1 MAVNTMPVKIKSGS
15 ALHWVLRAVVV
26 VALLLLVWRM
36 VSGAEPSSLGK
47 YTEAMAL
54 AIAALSLNLLFGFNG
69 QISIGHSTF
78 AGISAFFLGYSVR
91 FWDNRPFVSLIEACV
106 LCFLIGMV
114 IGLPALR
121 LKGPYLALVTLAI
134 AYVWPTVAAQ
144 FIERKVTAVTGESA
158 LTKFRVNPPSWT
170 SLTASREDRAL
181 YLFWVALG
189 LMAICYVVVRNLR
202 KSRSGRSL
210 VAVRDNETAAAV
222 MGVNLAR
229 TKTIT
234 FGISAAMAGVSG
246 WLIAAKIGTVD
257 ENSFTI
263 LNSIK
268 YILALI
274 LGGVATLTGPILGAF
289 AYFFADDYLKEH
301 APNWDWLPGKFGDGP
316 IASFLLG
323 VLVIAFVFVA
333 PQGLVGLFRKIGR
346 KIAQVVP
353 GPILAE
359 ATPSTHETTIGATPA
374 SSGEAVH
381 EAIQEGE

>member
-1 MAVNTMPVKIKSGS
+1 MTMAIRIRSGG
-15 ALHWVLRAVVV
+15 LVHWIIRAVVAV
-26 VALLLLVWRM
+26 LLVLLVWQM
-36 VSGAEPSSLGK
+36 VSGASPSNLGK
-47 YTEAMAL
+47 YTDAMAL

-91 FWDNRPFVSLIEACV
+91 FWDNKPFVSLVEACV
-106 LCFLIGMV
+106 LCFVIGMV

-144 FIERKVTAVTGESA
+144 FIDRKVTAVTGESA
-158 LTKFRVNPPSWT
+158 LTKFRINPATWT
-170 SLTASREDRAL
+170 GLKANREDRAL
-181 YLFWVALG
+181 YLFWVALV
-189 LMAICYVVVRNLR
+189 LMVICYVVVRNVR
-202 KSRSGRSL
+202 KSRAGRSM

-229 TKTIT
+229 TKTLT
-234 FGISAAMAGVSG
+234 FGISAAIAGVSG
-246 WLIAAKIGTVD
+246 WLTAAKIGTID

-274 LGGVATLTGPILGAF
+274 LGGVATLTGPIAGAF

-301 APNWDWLPGKFGDGP
+301 APHWDWLPGKFGDGP

-346 KIAQVVP
+346 KIAVIVP
-353 GPILAE
+353 VPVRLDATTPAHE
-359 ATPSTHETTIGATPA
+359 ATPESTP
-374 SSGEAVH
+374 EAVH
-381 EAIQEGE
+381 QAIHEGE

>member
-1 MAVNTMPVKIKSGS
+1 MPLRIRSGS
-15 ALHWVLRAVVV
+15 SLHWVLRAVVV
-26 VALLLLVWRM
+26 VLLALLVWRM
-36 VSGAEPSSLGK
+36 VSGAEPSSLGR

-78 AGISAFFLGYSVR
+78 AGISAFFLGYSVL
-91 FWDNRPFVSLIEACV
+91 FWDNKPFVSLIEACV
-106 LCFLIGMV
+106 LCFLIGMA

-144 FIERKVTAVTGESA
+144 FLDRKVKASA
-158 LTKFRVNPPSWT
+158 LTNFRVNPPTWT
-170 SLTASREDRAL
+170 GLKTTREDRAL
-181 YLFWVALG
+181 YLFWVALA
-189 LMAICYVVVRNLR
+189 LMLICYIVVRNLR
-202 KSRSGRSL
+202 LSRAGRSL

-222 MGVNLAR
+222 MGVNLSL
-229 TKTIT
+229 TKTLA
-234 FGISAAMAGVSG
+234 FGVSASMAGVSG

-274 LGGVATLTGPILGAF
+274 LGGVATLTGPIVGAF
-289 AYFFADDYLKEH
+289 AYFFADDYLKQH
-301 APNWDWLPGKFGDGP
+301 APHWDWIPGKFGDGP

-323 VLVIAFVFVA
+323 VLVIAFVFIA
-333 PQGLVGLFRKIGR
+333 PQGVVGLFRRIGR
-346 KIAQVVP
+346 KIAMVVP
-353 GPILAE
+353 EPIKV
-359 ATPSTHETTIGATPA
+359 ETAPP
-374 SSGEAVH
+374 VH
-381 EAIQEGE
+381 EAIHEAIHEGE

>member
-1 MAVNTMPVKIKSGS
+1 MTMAIRIRSGG
-15 ALHWVLRAVVV
+15 AVHWIIRAVVAV
-26 VALLLLVWRM
+26 LLVLLVWQM
-36 VSGAEPSSLGK
+36 VSGASPSNLGK
-47 YTEAMAL
+47 YTDAMAL

-91 FWDNRPFVSLIEACV
+91 FWDNKPFVSLVEACV
-106 LCFLIGMV
+106 LCFVIGMV

-144 FIERKVTAVTGESA
+144 FIDRKVTAVTGESA
-158 LTKFRVNPPSWT
+158 LTKFRINPATWT
-170 SLTASREDRAL
+170 GLKANREDRAL
-181 YLFWVALG
+181 YLFWVALV
-189 LMAICYVVVRNLR
+189 LMVICYVVVRNVR
-202 KSRSGRSL
+202 KSRAGRSM

-229 TKTIT
+229 TKTLT
-234 FGISAAMAGVSG
+234 FGISAAIAGVSG
-246 WLIAAKIGTVD
+246 WLTAAKIGTID

-274 LGGVATLTGPILGAF
+274 LGGVATLTGPIAGAF

-301 APNWDWLPGKFGDGP
+301 APHWDWLPGKFGDGP

-346 KIAQVVP
+346 KIAVIVP
-353 GPILAE
+353 VPVRLDATTPAHE
-359 ATPSTHETTIGATPA
+359 ATPESTP
-374 SSGEAVH
+374 EAVH
-381 EAIQEGE
+381 QAIHEGE

>member
-1 MAVNTMPVKIKSGS
+1 MPRTIRAKTIREGS
-15 ALHWVLRAVVV
+15 SQHWVLRALVA
-26 VALLLLVWRM
+26 VALALLVWRM
-36 VSGAEPSSLGK
+36 VSGAEPSTLGK

-91 FWDNRPFVSLIEACV
+91 FWGHTPFVSLIEACV
-106 LCFLIGMV
+106 LCFLVGMV

-121 LKGPYLALVTLAI
+121 LRGPYLALVTLAI
-134 AYVWPTVAAQ
+134 AYVWPTFARQ
-144 FIERKVTAVTGESA
+144 FLERKVTDVTGESV
-158 LTKFRVNPPSWT
+158 LTGFRVNPASWT
-170 SLTASREDRAL
+170 GLKNSREDRAL

-189 LMAICYVVVRNLR
+189 LMLICYVVVRNIR
-202 KSRSGRSL
+202 KSRAGRSL

-222 MGVNLAR
+222 MGVNLSR
-229 TKTIT
+229 TKTVT
-234 FGISAAMAGVSG
+234 FGVSASMAGVSG

-274 LGGVATLTGPILGAF
+274 LGGVATLTGPIVGAF

-301 APNWDWLPGKFGDGP
+301 APDWDWLPGKFGDGP

-333 PQGLVGLFRKIGR
+333 PQGLVGLFRNIGR
-346 KIAQVVP
+346 KIARVVP
-353 GPILAE
+353 APIRAE
-359 ATPSTHETTIGATPA
+359 ATQPIQGA
-374 SSGEAVH
+374 
-381 EAIQEGE
+381 IDEGE

>member
-1 MAVNTMPVKIKSGS
+1 MPIRITSGS
-15 ALHWVLRAVVV
+15 AVHWVLRALVA
-26 VALLLLVWRM
+26 VALALLVWRM
-36 VSGAEPSSLGK
+36 VSGADPSSLGK

-91 FWDNRPFVSLIEACV
+91 FWDNRPFVSLIEASV
-106 LCFLIGMV
+106 LCFVVGML

-144 FIERKVTAVTGESA
+144 FIERKVTSVTGESA
-158 LTKFRVNPPSWT
+158 LTGFRINPPAWT
-170 SLTASREDRAL
+170 GLKATRPDRAL

-189 LMAICYVVVRNLR
+189 LMAICYVIVRNVR
-202 KSRSGRSL
+202 KSRAGRSL

-274 LGGVATLTGPILGAF
+274 LGGIATLTGPIVGAF
-289 AYFFADDYLKEH
+289 AYFFADDYLKVH
-301 APNWDWLPGKFGDGP
+301 APNWTWLPGKFGDGP

-333 PQGLVGLFRKIGR
+333 PQGIVGLFRRIGR
-346 KIAQVVP
+346 KIATIVP
-353 GPILAE
+353 EPIRL
-359 ATPSTHETTIGATPA
+359 ETTPP
-374 SSGEAVH
+374 SDEPNN
-381 EAIQEGE
+381 EAIHQAIHEGE

>member
-1 MAVNTMPVKIKSGS
+1 MAIRIRSGG
-15 ALHWVLRAVVV
+15 LVHWIIRAVVAV
-26 VALLLLVWRM
+26 LLVLLVWQM
-36 VSGAEPSSLGK
+36 VSGASPSNLGK
-47 YTEAMAL
+47 YTDAMAL

-91 FWDNRPFVSLIEACV
+91 FWDNKPFVSLVEACV
-106 LCFLIGMV
+106 LCFVIGMV

-144 FIERKVTAVTGESA
+144 FIDRKVTAVTGESA
-158 LTKFRVNPPSWT
+158 LTKFRINPATWT
-170 SLTASREDRAL
+170 GLKANREDRAL
-181 YLFWVALG
+181 YLFWVALV
-189 LMAICYVVVRNLR
+189 LMVICYIVVRNVR
-202 KSRSGRSL
+202 KSRAGRSM

-229 TKTIT
+229 TKTLT
-234 FGISAAMAGVSG
+234 FGISAAIAGVSG
-246 WLIAAKIGTVD
+246 WLTAAKIGTID

-274 LGGVATLTGPILGAF
+274 LGGVATLTGPIAGAF

-301 APNWDWLPGKFGDGP
+301 APHWDWLPGKFGDGP

-346 KIAQVVP
+346 KIAVIVP
-353 GPILAE
+353 VPVRLDATTPAHE
-359 ATPSTHETTIGATPA
+359 ATPESTP
-374 SSGEAVH
+374 EAVH
-381 EAIQEGE
+381 QAIHEGE

>member
-1 MAVNTMPVKIKSGS
+1 MAIRIRSGG
-15 ALHWVLRAVVV
+15 AVHWIIRAVVAV
-26 VALLLLVWRM
+26 LLVLLVWQM
-36 VSGAEPSSLGK
+36 VSGASPSNLGK
-47 YTEAMAL
+47 YTDAMAL

-91 FWDNRPFVSLIEACV
+91 FWDNKPFVSLVEACV
-106 LCFLIGMV
+106 LCFVIGMV

-144 FIERKVTAVTGESA
+144 FIERKVTSVTGESA
-158 LTKFRVNPPSWT
+158 LTKFRINPATWT
-170 SLTASREDRAL
+170 GLKANREDRAL
-181 YLFWVALG
+181 YLFWVALA
-189 LMAICYVVVRNLR
+189 LTAICYVVVRNLR
-202 KSRSGRSL
+202 KSRAGRSM

-229 TKTIT
+229 TKTLT
-234 FGISAAMAGVSG
+234 FGVSAAIAGVSG
-246 WLIAAKIGTVD
+246 WLTAAKIGTID

-274 LGGVATLTGPILGAF
+274 LGGVATLTGPIAGAF

-346 KIAQVVP
+346 KIAVIVP
-353 GPILAE
+353 EPIRPD
-359 ATPSTHETTIGATPA
+359 ATTP
-374 SSGEAVH
+374 VH
-381 EAIQEGE
+381 EAIPDSTPEAVHQATHEGE

>member
-1 MAVNTMPVKIKSGS
+1 MPETIRAKTIRAKTIREGS
-15 ALHWVLRAVVV
+15 PLHWTLRGGVAVV
-26 VALLLLVWRM
+26 LTLLVWWV
-36 VSGAEPSSLGK
+36 VSGANPSSLGK

-91 FWDNRPFVSLIEACV
+91 FWDNKPFVSLLEACV
-106 LCFLIGMV
+106 LCFIVGMA

-134 AYVWPTVAAQ
+134 AYVWPTIAAQ
-144 FIERKVTAVTGESA
+144 FLDRKVKASS

-170 SLTASREDRAL
+170 GLSSGREDRAL

-189 LMAICYVVVRNLR
+189 LMLICYVIVRNLR
-202 KSRSGRSL
+202 KSRTGRSL

-222 MGVNLAR
+222 MGINLAR
-229 TKTIT
+229 VKTLT
-234 FGISAAMAGVSG
+234 FGVSAAMAGVSG
-246 WLIAAKIGTVD
+246 WLIAAKIGTID

-274 LGGVATLTGPILGAF
+274 LGGVATLTGPIVGAF
-289 AYFFADDYLKEH
+289 AYFFADDYLKQH
-301 APNWDWLPGKFGDGP
+301 APTWGWLPGKFGDGP

-323 VLVIAFVFVA
+323 VLVMASVFIA

-346 KIAQVVP
+346 KIAVVVP
-353 GPILAE
+353 APIRVE
-359 ATPSTHETTIGATPA
+359 PA
-374 SSGEAVH
+374 SPIHKGE
-381 EAIQEGE
+381 

>member
-1 MAVNTMPVKIKSGS
+1 MAIRIRSGG
-15 ALHWVLRAVVV
+15 LVHWIIRAVVAV
-26 VALLLLVWRM
+26 LLVLLVWQM
-36 VSGAEPSSLGK
+36 VSGASPSNLGK
-47 YTEAMAL
+47 YTDAMAL

-91 FWDNRPFVSLIEACV
+91 FWDNKPFVSLVEACV
-106 LCFLIGMV
+106 LCFVIGMV

-144 FIERKVTAVTGESA
+144 FIDRKVTAVTGESA
-158 LTKFRVNPPSWT
+158 LTKFRINPATWT
-170 SLTASREDRAL
+170 GLKANREDRAL
-181 YLFWVALG
+181 YLFWVALV
-189 LMAICYVVVRNLR
+189 LMVICYVVVRNVR
-202 KSRSGRSL
+202 KSRAGRSM

-229 TKTIT
+229 TKTLT
-234 FGISAAMAGVSG
+234 FGISAAIAGVSG
-246 WLIAAKIGTVD
+246 WLTAAKIGTID

-274 LGGVATLTGPILGAF
+274 LGGVATLTGPIAGAF

-301 APNWDWLPGKFGDGP
+301 APHWDWLPGKFGDGP

-346 KIAQVVP
+346 KIAVIVP
-353 GPILAE
+353 VPVRLDATTPAHE
-359 ATPSTHETTIGATPA
+359 ATPESTP
-374 SSGEAVH
+374 EAVH
-381 EAIQEGE
+381 QAIHEGE

>member
-1 MAVNTMPVKIKSGS
+1 MAIKVRSGGMV
-15 ALHWVLRAVVV
+15 HWIIRAGVAVLLV
-26 VALLLLVWRM
+26 LLVWQM
-36 VSGAEPSSLGK
+36 VSGASPSSLGK
-47 YTEAMAL
+47 YTDAMAL

-91 FWDNRPFVSLIEACV
+91 FWDNKPFVSLLEACV
-106 LCFLIGMV
+106 LCFVIGMV

-144 FIERKVTAVTGESA
+144 FIERKVTSVTGESA
-158 LTKFRVNPPSWT
+158 LTKFRINPATWT
-170 SLTASREDRAL
+170 GLKATREDRAL
-181 YLFWVALG
+181 YLFWVALA
-189 LMAICYVVVRNLR
+189 LMTICYVVVRNLR
-202 KSRSGRSL
+202 KSRVGRSM

-229 TKTIT
+229 TKTLT
-234 FGISAAMAGVSG
+234 FGVSAAIAGVSG
-246 WLIAAKIGTVD
+246 WLTAAKIGTID

-274 LGGVATLTGPILGAF
+274 LGGVATLTGPIAGAF

-301 APNWDWLPGKFGDGP
+301 APNWGWLPGKFGDGP

-346 KIAQVVP
+346 KIAVIVP
-353 GPILAE
+353 KPIRLD
-359 ATPSTHETTIGATPA
+359 ATTPA
-374 SSGEAVH
+374 HEAMLDSTPEAVH
-381 EAIQEGE
+381 QAIHEGE

>member
-1 MAVNTMPVKIKSGS
+1 MAIRIRSGG
-15 ALHWVLRAVVV
+15 LVHWIIRAVVAV
-26 VALLLLVWRM
+26 LLVLLVWQM
-36 VSGAEPSSLGK
+36 VSGASPSNLGK
-47 YTEAMAL
+47 YTDAMAL

-91 FWDNRPFVSLIEACV
+91 FWDNKPFVSLVEACV
-106 LCFLIGMV
+106 LCFVIGMV

-144 FIERKVTAVTGESA
+144 FIDRKVTAVTGESA
-158 LTKFRVNPPSWT
+158 LTKFRINPATWT
-170 SLTASREDRAL
+170 GLKANREDRAL
-181 YLFWVALG
+181 YLFWVALV
-189 LMAICYVVVRNLR
+189 LMVICYIVVRNLR
-202 KSRSGRSL
+202 KSRAGRSM

-229 TKTIT
+229 TKTLT
-234 FGISAAMAGVSG
+234 FGISAAIAGVSG
-246 WLIAAKIGTVD
+246 WLTAAKIGTID

-274 LGGVATLTGPILGAF
+274 LGGVATLTGPIAGAF

-301 APNWDWLPGKFGDGP
+301 APHWDWLPGKFGDGP

-346 KIAQVVP
+346 KIAVIVP
-353 GPILAE
+353 VPVRLDATTPAHE
-359 ATPSTHETTIGATPA
+359 ATPESTP
-374 SSGEAVH
+374 EAVH
-381 EAIQEGE
+381 QAIHEGE